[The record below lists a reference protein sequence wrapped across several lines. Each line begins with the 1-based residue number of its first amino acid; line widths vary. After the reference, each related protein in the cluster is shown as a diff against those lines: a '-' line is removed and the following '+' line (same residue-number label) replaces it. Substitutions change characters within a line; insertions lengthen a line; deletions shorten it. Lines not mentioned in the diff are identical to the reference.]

1 MYKILLTDD
10 EILEREGLKIT
21 IKEILNNQVVFE
33 ETGLGK
39 ESIRLSDTFKPNIIF
54 MDIKMP
60 GMNGI
65 EASQY
70 IKKKHKD
77 IIIIILSAYE
87 DFQLAQQALRVG
99 VDDYILK
106 PAKPTEIASVLDKYI
121 KKINSNNTSLKPC
134 SNTLPCKE
142 SDSLEAQKHFSLQI
156 VLDYID
162 DHLNDSIPLEDAAEL
177 LNVTP
182 SYFSRL
188 FKKEM
193 GVKFINYVTNKKI
206 EKAKAWLE
214 TTDMPVLN
222 IALEL
227 GFREANYFSK
237 VFRKLEG
244 ITPTEYRKKNSKR
257 PL

>member
-10 EILEREGLKIT
+10 EILEREGLKII
-21 IKEILNNQVVFE
+21 IKEVLNSQVLFKE
-33 ETGLGK
+33 ANSGK
-39 ESIRLSDTFKPNIIF
+39 EAIRLSDAFEPHIIF

-60 GMNGI
+60 GLNGI

-70 IKKKHKD
+70 IKNKHPD
-77 IIIIILSAYE
+77 IIIIILSAYD
-87 DFQLAQQALRVG
+87 DFQLAQQAIRLG
-99 VDDYILK
+99 VNDYILK
-106 PAKPTEIASVLDKYI
+106 PPKPTEINLILHKYI
-121 KKINSNNTSLKPC
+121 KQINSRDAFSKTVEPFPPC
-134 SNTLPCKE
+134 EEK
-142 SDSLEAQKHFSLQI
+142 DSTEIQKHSSIQI

-162 DHLNDSIPLEDAAEL
+162 NNLGDNMPLEDAAKL
-177 LNVTP
+177 LNVSP

-193 GVKFINYVTNKKI
+193 GVKFITYTTNRKI

-214 TTDMPVLN
+214 TTDMPILN

-227 GFREANYFSK
+227 GFKEANYFSK

-244 ITPTEYRKKNSKR
+244 ITPTEYRKRNSKL